1 LDASDKEI
9 ASPGKPSWVGLNA
22 NVAGIVLEIDLEARG
37 LRPKN
42 IAVLRA
48 RTLVETSRFNAGKA
62 GNLVKFAFQ
71 FPLASGKI

>member
-1 LDASDKEI
+1 
-9 ASPGKPSWVGLNA
+9 VGLNV

-48 RTLVETSRFNAGKA
+48 RTIVEASRFRAGKA
-62 GNLVKFAFQ
+62 GNLLVKFAFQ